1 MKISQTL
8 AIRFAIKFFILFSTI
23 FLSFF
28 SITLPAN
35 ALLELELTQGVDTRI
50 PISVFSFAG
59 QNDESDISSVI
70 RRDLAFSGY
79 FKIIP
84 TDGNPSSSAQLNF
97 SSWRSRNVDNL
108 VIGNIANALTNS
120 KVNFQLLDVLTKR
133 PLLSEQYSTPAQNLR
148 RLAHHISDAIYQKLT
163 GIRGIFSTR
172 IAYVLVQRHSY
183 RNVRYT
189 LEVADADG
197 YQPKPILVSHQPIL
211 SPSWSPD
218 GRKLAYVSFEQRR
231 PQIYVTDV
239 ATGSRTLV
247 TSFSGING
255 APAWSPDGR
264 QLAIVLSKSGRPKI
278 YVINLASKQLRQVT
292 TGMGIDTEPSW
303 APDGRS
309 ILFTSDRGGS
319 PQIYQVDLG
328 NDRVQRLTFQGDYNA
343 RASYTPNGKQ
353 IVMLHREGGTFSIA
367 AMDRHSEH
375 FQVLSRA
382 GLDESPSVSPNG
394 KMILFATTYGGR
406 GVLGVVSIDGR
417 VQLRYPSRDGDVREP
432 AWSPFL
438 S

>member
-1 MKISQTL
+1 MKLKQTF
-8 AIRFAIKFFILFSTI
+8 AIRFFAKI
-23 FLSFF
+23 FLLFF
-28 SITLPAN
+28 SIILPSY
-35 ALLELELTQGVDTRI
+35 ALLELELTHGVDTRI
-50 PISVFSFAG
+50 PISVFPFAG
-59 QNDESDISSVI
+59 QNSESNISDII
-70 RRDLAFSGY
+70 RRDLSFSGY
-79 FKIIP
+79 FKVFSGEG
-84 TDGNPSSSAQLNF
+84 TPSNLQQINF
-97 SSWRSRNVDNL
+97 SSWRARNIDNL
-108 VIGNIANALTNS
+108 VIGNISNGMMDS
-120 KVNFQLLDVLTKR
+120 KVRFQLLDVITKR
-133 PLLSEQYSTPAQNLR
+133 PILNEQYSSSSQNMR
-148 RLAHHISDAIYQKLT
+148 RLAHHISDVIYEKLT

-183 RNVRYT
+183 GNVRYT

-197 YQPKPILVSHQPIL
+197 FQPRPILVSHQPIL

-218 GRKLAYVSFEQRR
+218 GRKLAYVSFEKRR
-231 PQIYVTDV
+231 PQIYVADV
-239 ATGSRTLV
+239 ASGNRTVV

-278 YVINLASKQLRQVT
+278 YVVNLATRQLRQVT
-292 TGMGIDTEPSW
+292 SGAGIDTEPSW
-303 APDGRS
+303 APGRS

-319 PQIYQVDLG
+319 PQIYQVDLS
-328 NDRVQRLTFQGDYNA
+328 NNRIQRLTFQGDYNA

-353 IVMLHREGGTFSIA
+353 IVMLHREGGMFSIA
-367 AMDRHSEH
+367 AMDRRSER
-375 FQVLSRA
+375 FQILSRA

-394 KMILFATTYGGR
+394 KMVLFATTYGGR

-417 VQLRYPSRDGDVREP
+417 VQMRYPSREGDVREP